1 MNIKAAYYAFS
12 RMLLPTITVIGL
24 ILLSTLS
31 IDTTFG
37 FLMQKTW
44 VSGLLRVALLAV
56 ELVWFYYLYQNKT
69 EELATEQAI
78 KEGIDAEFTKP
89 NSGRLDYLV
98 SHVLLRNSSSNYD
111 SDSDTVA
118 YKKVADKLFLV
129 KLLK

>member
-1 MNIKAAYYAFS
+1 MNIKAVYYAFS

-56 ELVWFYYLYQNKT
+56 ELVWFYYLYQNKIK
-69 EELATEQAI
+69 ELATQQAI
-78 KEGIDAEFTKP
+78 KEGIDGEFIKP
-89 NSGRLDYLV
+89 IDGRLDHLV
-98 SHVLLRNSSSNYD
+98 SNVLLRNSSSIYD
-111 SDSDTVA
+111 SDSDTVV
-118 YKKVADKLFLV
+118 YKKLADKLFLV

>member
-31 IDTTFG
+31 IETTFG

-56 ELVWFYYLYQNKT
+56 ELVWFYYLYEKKT
-69 EELATEQAI
+69 EELALQDLLEKAKNTVDFKKYGDGSI
-78 KEGIDAEFTKP
+78 NDLK
-89 NSGRLDYLV
+89 NYL
-98 SHVLLRNSSSNYD
+98 SNNSSANYA
-111 SDSDTVA
+111 TENIVT
-118 YKKVADKLFLV
+118 YQELQPKTYLV
-129 KLLK
+129 KLSR

>member
-44 VSGLLRVALLAV
+44 LSGLLRVALLAV
-56 ELVWFYYLYQNKT
+56 ELVWFYYLYVKKS
-69 EELATEQAI
+69 EELALEEGVKNLETGFKFHNNGRIDYIENLLI
-78 KEGIDAEFTKP
+78 KST
-89 NSGRLDYLV
+89 SV
-98 SHVLLRNSSSNYD
+98 SSNEIE
-111 SDSDTVA
+111 TVA
-118 YKKVADKLFLV
+118 YKKLTDKVFLI

>member
-44 VSGLLRVALLAV
+44 LSGLLRVALLAV
-56 ELVWFYYLYQNKT
+56 ELIWFYYLYEKKI
-69 EELATEQAI
+69 EELYIESIAKGEEITDLKKLKDGSLSSLE
-78 KEGIDAEFTKP
+78 
-89 NSGRLDYLV
+89 DYLASKT
-98 SHVLLRNSSSNYD
+98 SHGYAHKV
-111 SDSDTVA
+111 DTVV
-118 YKKVADKLFLV
+118 YKVINPKLFIV
-129 KLLK
+129 KLIQ